1 MPYGMGESKK
11 KDAVWRQK
19 EARIILDNIMSKKSS
34 KGLSSI
40 RPIRDGM
47 ESKKPLFP
55 KKLSTRDG
63 R

>member
-1 MPYGMGESKK
+1 MAGI
-11 KDAVWRQK
+11 V
-19 EARIILDNIMSKKSS
+19 SKKSS

>member
-1 MPYGMGESKK
+1 MKRDLTELK
-11 KDAVWRQK
+11 RL
-19 EARIILDNIMSKKSS
+19 ARETLTGHYAAPMAGIVSKKSS

-47 ESKKPLFP
+47 ELKKLSFP
-55 KKLSTRDG
+55 KKLSITDG